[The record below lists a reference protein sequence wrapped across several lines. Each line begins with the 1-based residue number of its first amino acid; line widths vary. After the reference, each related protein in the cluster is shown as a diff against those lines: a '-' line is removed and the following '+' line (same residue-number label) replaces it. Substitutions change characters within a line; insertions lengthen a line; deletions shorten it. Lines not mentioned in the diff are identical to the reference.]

1 MAKSSINFQKATGHS
16 YEHNFRKDKP
26 NYLLPKNLQKQNEF
40 WQHEKTAKEIFTDEL
55 KKITGVGKRPTFE
68 NSHWEAVLNLNE
80 NHNLED
86 VKKVAEHIEKKFN
99 ITNCAISIHRD
110 EGYINDAGK
119 VIYNYHAH
127 LNFVTLKDE
136 KQRWRKEYIKP
147 SVLSELQTEVAE
159 LLNMERGEINSKAV
173 RLEHKQYKA
182 VAKEREYTK
191 ELEQENQQLKE
202 KIKELEYSFRTT
214 QKQITALENLSTEQ
228 KKELHRLNT
237 ATNKSKSPEEIEALY
252 QKIEAYKKENEHLK
266 SVVELKEI
274 EIIDLK
280 ADNSSK
286 TNDNDL
292 NSKPIHHRELEQNIA
307 LKDDLDQVLNK
318 SITNKNLTVKTG
330 LFGTEKQNFDILDS
344 KHNLRTSIVSIFTKS
359 INDLYEL
366 AKEKA
371 KKFYEDIIKE
381 KDNQIEELK
390 EKVKDLQITTYSQKK
405 TIQSL
410 KEINTP
416 TLEKKNNINR
426 GNRF

>member
-26 NYLLPKNLQKQNEF
+26 NYLLPKNLQKENEF
-40 WQHEKTAKEIFTDEL
+40 WQHEKTAKEIFQDEL

-237 ATNKSKSPEEIEALY
+237 ATNKSKSPEQIEALY
-252 QKIEAYKKENEHLK
+252 QKIEAYKKENEHLQ

-280 ADNSSK
+280 ADNSSR
-286 TNDNDL
+286 TNESILND
-292 NSKPIHHRELEQNIA
+292 KPINYRELEQNIA
-307 LKDDLDQVLNK
+307 FKDDLD
-318 SITNKNLTVKTG
+318 KNLSNHINEKELNIKTG
-330 LFGTEKQNFDILDS
+330 VIKSEKQNFNIVDN
-344 KHNLRTSIVSIFTKS
+344 KYNLRASIISTFTKS

-381 KDNQIEELK
+381 KD
-390 EKVKDLQITTYSQKK
+390 K
-405 TIQSL
+405 TIEKQENEISQL
-410 KEINTP
+410 KNKIYSRDRKISDLEKEI
-416 TLEKKNNINR
+416 EKPINEIKKR
-426 GNRF
+426 VFERR

>member
-26 NYLLPKNLQKQNEF
+26 NYLLPKNLQKENEF
-40 WQHEKTAKEIFTDEL
+40 WQHEKTAKEIFQDEL